1 MHITY
6 TNITNINDR
15 KSDFN
20 KSKII
25 SFIKFIYNQQIFD
38 FYRRKIIN
46 FFKYMTLIKKNQ

>member
-25 SFIKFIYNQQIFD
+25 SSIKFIYNQQIFD